1 MAAYLRNDYEVA
13 ATGFEAVT
21 EAVCLYSPR
30 LLTRWSTAFSNLGH
44 CYRKLR
50 RWDDAIAMY
59 RKSLSLDPSDAAT
72 HTALAF
78 TLHLCGNLDEAVE
91 IYHVSL
97 SLCPNE
103 SLAAELLE
111 RALQDSLCLHVQ
123 SVKLDASRV
132 IFPGSSNSIPQ
143 SDKR

>member
-1 MAAYLRNDYEVA
+1 MAAYLRNDYA
-13 ATGFEAVT
+13 AAAAGFEAVT
-21 EAVCLYSPR
+21 EAVCLRPPK

-44 CYRKLR
+44 CYRKLL
-50 RWDDAIAMY
+50 RWDDAISMF
-59 RKSLSLDPSDAAT
+59 RKALSLDPSDAAT

-97 SLCPNE
+97 SLCPDE

-111 RALQDSLCLHVQ
+111 RALQDALCLHVQ
-123 SVKLDASRV
+123 SVELDAPKVSA
-132 IFPGSSNSIPQ
+132 GSSLLSAH
-143 SDKR
+143 